1 MKMTYDICLVWT
13 AYVIFATVLHLPDGI
28 ILQDVD
34 AYIGHLMD
42 NVRNLPFFL
51 SYILFLWS
59 ALLWGVLSV
68 LEFYLPWMNSFGFS
82 RFFGMMGN

>member
-51 SYILFLWS
+51 SYILFLWF

-68 LEFYLPWMNSFGFS
+68 LEFYLPWMYSSGFS
-82 RFFGMMGN
+82 RFFSMMGN